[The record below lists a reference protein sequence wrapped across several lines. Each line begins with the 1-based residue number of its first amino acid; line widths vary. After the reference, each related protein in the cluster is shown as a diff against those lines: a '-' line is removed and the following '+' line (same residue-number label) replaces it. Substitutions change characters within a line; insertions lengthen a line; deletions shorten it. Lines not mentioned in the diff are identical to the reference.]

1 MGYGMDAYYCLYRGA
16 CPNLL
21 AAKAGTGENPCHNLL

>member
-1 MGYGMDAYYCLYRGA
+1 MGYVIDAHCSLYRGA